1 MSNAGAAWTEE
12 RVDRLK
18 VLWAAGL
25 SASQIA
31 TELGGVSRN
40 AVIGK
45 VHRLGLSG
53 RATTAAKPRPARAPK
68 SRLLRSP
75 VGSIRHRGFL
85 ALASPDFQLEASEE
99 YLEASAEVV
108 PMARYL
114 TLEQLEP
121 SSCRWPIGD
130 PASPDFRFCGAP
142 AVPGQSYCAS
152 CARKAYQAHVRRSSM
167 QRRRDSGLRRLT

>member
-12 RVDRLK
+12 RVDRLSA
-18 VLWAAGL
+18 LWATGL

-31 TELGGVSRN
+31 AELGGVSRN

-53 RATTAAKPRPARAPK
+53 RATTAAKPRPPRAPK
-68 SRLLRSP
+68 NRLLRSP
-75 VGSIRHRGFL
+75 VGSIRHRGNL
-85 ALASPDFQLEASEE
+85 AMASPDFQLDEE
-99 YLEASAEVV
+99 YLEVTAEVV

-142 AVPGQSYCAS
+142 AVPGQSYCGP
-152 CARKAYQAHVRRSSM
+152 CARKAYQAHVPRSSM
-167 QRRRDSGLRRLT
+167 QRRRDNGLRRLT